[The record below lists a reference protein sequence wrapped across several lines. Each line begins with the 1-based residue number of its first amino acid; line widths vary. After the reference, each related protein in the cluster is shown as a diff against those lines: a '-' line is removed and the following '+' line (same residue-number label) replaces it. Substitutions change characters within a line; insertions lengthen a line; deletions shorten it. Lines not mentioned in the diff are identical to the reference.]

1 MALFQFGKKDPVTRL
16 RESDWASSD
25 ERAQLINDALGP
37 AGTRKVEDVI
47 ALLFSDDQT
56 VRRAANNRLR
66 TVATPDAV
74 DAFVKLSR
82 NKSPQQ
88 LTQVARAIVGHLSP
102 PQAIDRARRH
112 LSSRDLAQK
121 RAAEVFLMC
130 CPLDGQLMDMAAQW
144 LEPDGDIARALAVM
158 ENVERTAREQPL
170 GTAGQA
176 LVRKAVEHPDEKV
189 RHISWKLLTADP
201 DAAMLPLYVEHIGR
215 ETYHN
220 QQLISQA
227 IIECAQDT
235 RVDLTDTILPL
246 LGSSSPVLRTTAV
259 KLLGRLDNVEDIVRK
274 FAAFSRNLA
283 PMVRDRAFETLR
295 DLGDRIIPVLIEL
308 MDETDTEMRMLAIT
322 MASALGT
329 DARMVGP
336 LVRALDAD
344 DWWVR
349 STAVETLGQIGDPR
363 TIAPLTRQM
372 GDPDTVWTAI
382 GALANIGNKLLA
394 QGDRKQAGSAFVP
407 LLSMLKQ
414 GQAGAAGPDSDAEEN
429 IRVEI
434 IHVLTHTPSAHMMEV
449 LKRVATNDRS
459 ARVQAE
465 AVDAAASM
473 ARKMGQQFGDEAML
487 RQSVRETAAR
497 TAMSLGE
504 LDKMLG
510 YARLNRASDL
520 HVAADQPV
528 MIRVGGVLRPL
539 EDYEENLPAERVA
552 QLIREILSDTQAA
565 EVARKG
571 QVSFCHTVTGSG
583 RFRAGVFSDYHGVN
597 AVFRIIPT
605 ALPTIQTIGMPPQFA
620 DVQYWHQGL
629 LVVCGASGSG
639 KTTTLAALINLI
651 NESRESHIL
660 TVEDPIEYVHE
671 SRRSLINQREL
682 SKHTE
687 SYARALRGALRQD
700 PDVIVIGELDSHETI
715 SLAMEAS
722 ETGHLVI
729 GTLNCNRADA
739 AIDRIVGSYPPE
751 EQNQVRLALSETLQA
766 VVAQTLIPGRD
777 GERAAIFE
785 VLMATTT
792 VRNLIRENKVLMLES
807 AMQTGRVHGM
817 QTYDDA
823 LLDLVRDGVVSAEE
837 AFSRARNKKAFED
850 MASAE
855 SDASADEGEEV
866 HP

>member
-1 MALFQFGKKDPVTRL
+1 VALFQFGKKDPVARL
-16 RESDWASSD
+16 REGDWTSSE

-37 AGTRKVEDVI
+37 AGTRKVDDVV
-47 ALLFSDDQT
+47 ALLFNDDQT
-56 VRRAANNRLR
+56 VRRAAANRLR
-66 TVATPDAV
+66 TVITVEAV
-74 DAFVKLSR
+74 DSFVKLSR

-88 LTQVARAIVGHLSP
+88 LTSVARAIVSHLP
-102 PQAIDRARRH
+102 PVQAVERAKRH
-112 LSSRDLAQK
+112 LGNRDLAQK

-130 CPLDGQLMDMAAQW
+130 CPLDGQLLDLASRW
-144 LEPDGDIARALAVM
+144 LEPDGDVARALAVM
-158 ENVERTAREQPL
+158 ENIERTARDREL
-170 GTAGQA
+170 GKTGHA

-189 RHISWKLLTADP
+189 RHISWKLLTAEP
-201 DAAMLPLYVEHIGR
+201 DASMLPLYVEHIGR

-227 IIECAQDT
+227 IIACAQDAH
-235 RVDLTDTILPL
+235 VDLTDTILPL
-246 LGSSSPVLRTTAV
+246 LGSSSVVLRTTAV
-259 KLLGRLDNVEDIVRK
+259 KLLGRLDNVEEIVRK
-274 FAAFSRNLA
+274 FATFSRNLA

-295 DLGDRIIPVLIEL
+295 DLGERIIPVLIEL
-308 MDETDTEMRMLAIT
+308 MDETDTELRMLAIT

-329 DARMVGP
+329 DSRMVGP
-336 LVRALDAD
+336 LTRALDAE

-349 STAVETLGQIGDPR
+349 STAVETLGQIADPR
-363 TIAPLTRQM
+363 TIGPLTRQM
-372 GDPDTVWTAI
+372 SDPDTVWTAI
-382 GALANIGNKLLA
+382 GALANIGNKLLE
-394 QGDRKQAGSAFVP
+394 QGDRKTAGAAFVP
-407 LLSMLKQ
+407 LLAMLKR
-414 GQAGAAGPDSDAEEN
+414 GQADVQGEDSDAEEN

-434 IHVLTHTPSAHMMEV
+434 IHVLTHTPSRHMMEV

-473 ARKMGQQFGDEAML
+473 ARKMGELFGDEARL

-497 TAMSLGE
+497 TAMSMGE

-510 YARLNRASDL
+510 AARLNRASDL

-528 MIRVGGVLRPL
+528 MIRVGGVLRAL
-539 EDYEENLPAERVA
+539 GGYEESLDADRVA
-552 QLIREILSDTQAA
+552 RLIREILSDPQAA
-565 EVARKG
+565 EVARTG

-597 AVFRIIPT
+597 AVFRVIPT
-605 ALPTIQTIGMPPQFA
+605 ALPTIQSIGMPPHFA
-620 DVQYWHQGL
+620 DVQHWHQGL

-660 TVEDPIEYVHE
+660 TVEDPIEYVHQ

-682 SKHTE
+682 NKHTE

-700 PDVIVIGELDSHETI
+700 PDVIVIGELDANETI

-729 GTLNCNRADA
+729 GTLNCTRADA
-739 AIDRIVGSYPPE
+739 AVDRIVGSYPPD
-751 EQNQVRLALSETLQA
+751 EQNQVRLALSESLQA
-766 VVAQTLIPGRD
+766 VVAQTLVAGVD
-777 GERAAIFE
+777 SERAAVFE
-785 VLMATTT
+785 VLMATPT

-823 LLDLVRDGVVSAEE
+823 LLDLVRDGKVGPEE
-837 AFSRARNKKAFED
+837 AFLRARSKKAFED
-850 MASAE
+850 MASDVEEAE
-855 SDASADEGEEV
+855 Q
-866 HP
+866 